1 MFTIRLLN
9 GREVRAT
16 EGDQLSFNHDTGVV
30 TVSRVEGFE
39 EVTTHYSPLAW
50 EMLTNRVKDVA
61 VRPSVISVAR

>member
-1 MFTIRLLN
+1 VFVIRLLN

-16 EGDQLSFNHDTGVV
+16 EGDQFSFNHDTGVV

-50 EMLTNRVKDVA
+50 EMVTNRVKDVA
-61 VRPSVISVAR
+61 ARRSEFSVAR